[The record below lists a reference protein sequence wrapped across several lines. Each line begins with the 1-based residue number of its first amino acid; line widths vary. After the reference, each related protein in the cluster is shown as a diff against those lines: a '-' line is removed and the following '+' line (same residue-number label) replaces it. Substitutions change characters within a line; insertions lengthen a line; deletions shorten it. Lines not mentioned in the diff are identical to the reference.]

1 MAERAAAAMGRVV
14 RALRSARSPV
24 EASEAFVASLEPLC
38 GQRVYAVFLA
48 RPAGETLEP
57 AVWWGAGARPDPLP
71 MGLDPLPFLRR
82 AAGLGPDDPLRMFP
96 LYLDAPGRLLGF
108 FACGGT
114 PCPHCFGPEPLCDSL
129 ADVLTLHL
137 HRAEELAAAL
147 EREARA
153 VDLQRALVESLP
165 MAVALCDDRRR
176 LLTANR
182 MFREACGGPAEAG
195 TPVTRLLPEGALE
208 DVDLGALLDE
218 ALSGRPT
225 FRPRVRLVSPRGGP
239 RVVSLWITPLRDGC
253 LTPGALLALYDVTR
267 EARTE
272 DALSRAQRMESL
284 GRLASGLA
292 HEFKNLL
299 MTIQGNAELLH
310 VHGGLET
317 PGRER
322 IDRILSACAQA
333 SELAYRVL
341 AFGRGSR
348 PRTEP
353 LRLGELAI
361 RVAELARPALPKGV
375 EFRLPQDPGPVVEAD
390 PSGMEQVL
398 LNLLLNAG
406 EAAGGA
412 GTVVVRVG
420 SEPGRAWF
428 EVEDDGPGMPRQVAE
443 QAFEP
448 FFTTKE
454 EGAGTGL
461 GLAVAYGIV
470 RDHGGEIELD
480 TAPGRGCRFRVWL
493 PLGQPPGGVRTPRS
507 P

>member
-1 MAERAAAAMGRVV
+1 VAEGTAVVMGRVV
-14 RALRSARSPV
+14 RALRSARSPA
-24 EASEAFVASLEPLC
+24 EASEGFVASLEVLC

-48 RPAGETLEP
+48 RSGCESLEP
-57 AVWWGAGARPDPLP
+57 VVWRGRGRRPDPLP

-82 AAGLGPDDPLRMFP
+82 TAGLGPADPLRMFP
-96 LYLDAPGRLLGF
+96 LYLDTPGRLLGF
-108 FACGGT
+108 FACGGA
-114 PCPHCFGPEPLCDSL
+114 PCPHCVGSEPLCESL
-129 ADVLTLHL
+129 SDVLTLHL
-137 HRAEELAAAL
+137 QRAEDLAGAL

-153 VDLQRALVESLP
+153 VDLQRAVVESLP
-165 MAVALCDDRRR
+165 MAVALCDDQCR

-182 MFREACGGPAEAG
+182 MFREACGGSAEAG
-195 TPVTRLLPEGALE
+195 TPVTLLLPAGALE
-208 DVDLGALLDE
+208 GVDLGELLDK
-218 ALSGRPT
+218 ALRGHPT
-225 FRPRVRLVSPRGGP
+225 FRPRVRLIGSRGSP
-239 RVVSLWITPLRDGC
+239 RVVSLWLTPLRDGC
-253 LTPGALLALYDVTR
+253 LTPGTLLALYDVTR

-310 VHGGLET
+310 LHGGLEVA
-317 PGRER
+317 GRER
-322 IDRILSACAQA
+322 VDRILSACAQA

-348 PRTEP
+348 PRAKP
-353 LRLGELAI
+353 LRLGELAA
-361 RVAELARPALPKGV
+361 RVAELARAALPKGV
-375 EFRLPQDPGPVVEAD
+375 EFWLPRDPGPVVEVD
-390 PSGMEQVL
+390 PSSMEQVL

-406 EAAGGA
+406 EAAGRA
-412 GTVVVRVG
+412 GTVAVRVG

-454 EGAGTGL
+454 EGGGTGL

-493 PLGQPPGGVRTPRS
+493 PLDQPPGGVRTPRS